1 MYKGRKW
8 AMPRLIMILL
18 AGAIL
23 VAPLVSIVHS
33 VEHHGTIDSPDCGT
47 CQWSKQAVGTISA
60 SLSFGFFAVA
70 EGVAEAMAIELHLA
84 PRISSQ
90 HSRGPPT
97 SLV

>member
-1 MYKGRKW
+1 
-8 AMPRLIMILL
+8 MPRLMMILL

-33 VEHHGTIDSPDCGT
+33 IEHHGTIDSPDCGT
-47 CQWSKQAVGTISA
+47 CQWSKHVIGTISDSP
-60 SLSFGFFAVA
+60 SLGFSAVA
-70 EGVAEAMAIELHLA
+70 EGVAAATAIELHLA

-90 HSRGPPT
+90 HTRGPPT